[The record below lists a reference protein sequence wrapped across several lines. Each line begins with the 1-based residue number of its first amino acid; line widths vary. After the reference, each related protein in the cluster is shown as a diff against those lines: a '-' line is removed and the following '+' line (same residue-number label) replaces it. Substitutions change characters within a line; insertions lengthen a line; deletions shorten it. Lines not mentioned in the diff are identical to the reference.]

1 MEKKSYIRRN
11 LTFGSDIFLS
21 KRHAT
26 IRLELQNGL
35 HREHILRKYSFT
47 MKMYPLLMLK
57 IYVFGCFQG
66 KGTMYDGTC
75 FSPAKSLGSHDQQ
88 INLSSAGFLPL
99 FGVIF

>member
-1 MEKKSYIRRN
+1 MPCVTSLNIVPKGILGKKSYIRRN

-47 MKMYPLLMLK
+47 MKMYQLLMLK
-57 IYVFGCFQG
+57 ICIWMFSGKRNYV
-66 KGTMYDGTC
+66 
-75 FSPAKSLGSHDQQ
+75 
-88 INLSSAGFLPL
+88 
-99 FGVIF
+99 